1 MRTLLWIALLTGSIA
16 SGEPAGSVLAQAD
29 AALQAGEA
37 DRAMTLLNSA
47 PASSETH
54 NIKCRVQ
61 FALEHWDAAVSECE
75 QAVNMD
81 GRSSS
86 NHLWLGRA
94 LGEKADRASFV
105 TAYSLGKRARV
116 EFEQAVQLDA
126 RNAEAIAD
134 LGEFYSSA
142 PGIVGG
148 GTDKANALV
157 PMMDKIDTARGLNLR
172 GRIAESVKD
181 YGTAERDYKAAVAAS
196 QHPAFEWMTLASF
209 YRRRSRYDDLQDA
222 VQNGIRAAQKDRR
235 AGVALF
241 NGASALTRAG
251 RQPEVAAKMLE
262 DYLAGPV
269 KTEEAPAF
277 VAHVRLAKL
286 KAQLGDK
293 NAAWRE
299 RSAALALAHDYRP
312 AEELKF

>member
-1 MRTLLWIALLTGSIA
+1 MWIALLTGSIA
-16 SGEPAGSVLAQAD
+16 SGEPAGNVLAQAD

-37 DRAMTLLNSA
+37 DRAMMLLSSA
-47 PASSETH
+47 PASSESH

-157 PMMDKIDTARGLNLR
+157 PMMDKIDAARGLNLR

-181 YGTAERDYKAAVAAS
+181 YGTAERQYKAAVAVS

-222 VQNGIRAAQKDRR
+222 VENGIRAAQKDRR

-241 NGASALTRAG
+241 NGASALTRAN

-262 DYLAGPV
+262 DYLNAPV

-277 VAHVRLAKL
+277 VAHVKLAKL